1 MSMSFLQLV
10 RLHLIDLE
18 SDSSKYR
25 YGLTMNTVL
34 VRILMEDEKRDSE
47 L

>member
-10 RLHLIDLE
+10 RLYLIDLE
-18 SDSSKYR
+18 SDSSKYG
-25 YGLTMNTVL
+25 YGLTTSTVL
-34 VRILMEDEKRDSE
+34 VRTLMENEKRDSE